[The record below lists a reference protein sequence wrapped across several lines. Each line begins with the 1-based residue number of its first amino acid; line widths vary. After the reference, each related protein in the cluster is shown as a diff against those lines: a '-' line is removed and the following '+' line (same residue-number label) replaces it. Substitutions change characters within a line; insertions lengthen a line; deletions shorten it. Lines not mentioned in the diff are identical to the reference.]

1 MKKLTLLLFL
11 GLCYSLTYAQKQK
24 LIEKR
29 MPFSA
34 NQSVDLNL
42 KFADDI
48 KVQYWDKAEVY
59 VKITVEIN
67 AGKLND
73 AFTVDSKSNTEE
85 IRIKTDFDE
94 DMIKKGRP
102 EDCPDLKDGHRSSW
116 SRNGENY
123 YVCSTINYEVY
134 LPKKAEV
141 SLETINGN
149 IWISSVNGAIKAKTI
164 SGFVE
169 VNWPK
174 GKGGNIGMKT
184 ITGEVYSDLDIAFKN
199 KKQKNPIVG
208 YLLEGTVYGGG
219 PEVRLESISNNVY
232 IRNKN

>member
-1 MKKLTLLLFL
+1 MKKLITLLLTL
-11 GLCYSLTYAQKQK
+11 ALCHSLSFAQK
-24 LIEKR
+24 IVEKHL
-29 MPFSA
+29 PFSA
-34 NQSVDLNL
+34 GQSVDLNL
-42 KFADDI
+42 RFANDI
-48 KVQYWDKAEVY
+48 KVQYWDKPEVY
-59 VKITVEIN
+59 VKIAVEIN
-67 AGKLND
+67 GGRLND
-73 AFTVDSKSNTEE
+73 ALMVDSKNNSNQ
-85 IRIKTDFDE
+85 ISLKTDYDKE
-94 DMIKKGRP
+94 LIKKGRP
-102 EDCPDLKDGHRSSW
+102 EDCPDTKDGRSSW
-116 SRNGENY
+116 GSNNERY

-149 IWISSVNGAIKAKTI
+149 IWISSINSDLTAKTI

-184 ITGEVYSDLDIAFKN
+184 ITGEVYSDLDIKFKN
-199 KKQKNPIVG
+199 KRERNPIVG

-232 IRNKN
+232 VRNKN

>member
-1 MKKLTLLLFL
+1 MKKLITLLLLL
-11 GLCYSLTYAQKQK
+11 GLCYSFTYAQKI
-24 LIEKR
+24 IEKR
-29 MPFSA
+29 MPFAA

-42 KFADDI
+42 KFADNI

-59 VKITVEIN
+59 VKIAVEVN
-67 AGKLND
+67 GGRLND
-73 AFTVDSKSNTEE
+73 AFTVDTKSNSEE

-94 DMIKKGRP
+94 EMIKKGRP
-102 EDCPDLKDGHRSSW
+102 EDCPETKDGHRSSW
-116 SRNGENY
+116 SRNGDSY

-149 IWISSVNGAIKAKTI
+149 IWISSINSTLKAKTI

-174 GKGGNIGMKT
+174 GKGGNLGMKT
-184 ITGEVYSDLDIAFKN
+184 VTGEVYSDLDIAFKN

-232 IRNKN
+232 VRNKN